1 MCLGIPVRVV
11 EPLGTSAWCEGRNGR
26 VLLDLT
32 IVGPQPAGAWLLN
45 FLGTAREVL
54 TPEAAEATNRALG
67 ALEAALAG
75 ETAAIDTAFADI
87 IGREPELPEHLRR
100 KAS

>member
-11 EPLGTSAWCEGRNGR
+11 QPVGSAAWCEGRNGR

-32 IVGPQPAGAWLLN
+32 LVGPQPAGTWLLS

-54 TPEAAEATNRALG
+54 TPEDAEATNRALG
-67 ALEAALAG
+67 ALDAALAG
-75 ETAAIDTAFADI
+75 DTAAVDDAFADLLA
-87 IGREPELPEHLRR
+87 REPQLPEHLRP
-100 KAS
+100 KVS